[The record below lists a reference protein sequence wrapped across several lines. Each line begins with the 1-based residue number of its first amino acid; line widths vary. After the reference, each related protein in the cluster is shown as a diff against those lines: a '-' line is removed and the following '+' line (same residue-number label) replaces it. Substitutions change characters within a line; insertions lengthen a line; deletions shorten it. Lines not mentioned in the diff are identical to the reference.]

1 MFNDE
6 HFRPP
11 VLVPGVRRRRGVQRG
26 INGVSGRAL
35 STRHIF
41 QLGRANAGHGTPHS
55 DECQGTMPAKK
66 DVSGN
71 NLQINLLLQNFLALT
86 ADNHAN

>member
-1 MFNDE
+1 
-6 HFRPP
+6 
-11 VLVPGVRRRRGVQRG
+11 
-26 INGVSGRAL
+26 
-35 STRHIF
+35 
-41 QLGRANAGHGTPHS
+41 
-55 DECQGTMPAKK
+55 MPAKK